1 MFFETIFRRLQEQQ
15 VDYLVVGGV
24 AVVLHGAVRMTADLD
39 LMVALDRENL
49 LRFIKVMDEAGFRPR
64 LPVAAEDFAVEETR
78 TKWRD
83 EKGMEVFSF
92 YHPQEMIS
100 LVDVFVHEPLPYREL
115 RERAD
120 LMKLDDITI
129 PVAAIDDLISLKRQA
144 GRPQDLEDIRALE
157 ALRDIS

>member
-24 AVVLHGAVRMTADLD
+24 AVVLHGVVRMTADLD

-49 LRFIKVMDEAGFRPR
+49 LRFIKVMEEAGFRPR
-64 LPVAAEDFAVEETR
+64 LPVAAEDFAVEEIR

-115 RERAD
+115 RERAEQ
-120 LMKLDDITI
+120 MKLDDITI
-129 PVAAIDDLISLKRQA
+129 PVAAIDDLISLKRRA